1 MTFNNLGLIQPIIE
15 ALEEKVEGL
24 IERKVNFSLA
34 FKPNPNQKNILLYE
48 RH

>member
-1 MTFNNLGLIQPIIE
+1 LIGNKLNTEYIE